1 MFRRFEV
8 QLKLSISNYSPTNP
22 RSAHKL
28 GTTSASWK
36 KIKLAAV
43 ELPLEPGGHGADC
56 DGHVYANGD
65 GHVTNEKTVI
75 EIGPNGEVAVWYRE
89 CKTLVVY
96 DWDGNDCRRPPR
108 GLNGNDVHGS
118 SATASDQMGLE
129 NTQSGFNIPQ
139 QSTPDLRDCVDQLLV
154 RSWEHLETGEVRSMA
169 FGLHD
174 GWPILFCL
182 VEDGGKAYLW
192 DYHRVYQP
200 LPAALGVNLWV
211 KASGSLLVVASAE
224 GILLPCRF
232 EGNQFMPICGDLRH
246 RAVTVQAMDY
256 YEHLSLNEL
265 SSTFLSTHMCDG
277 EPVFDLVGNWLAFTS
292 SKSDQARMNP
302 NARGTAC
309 NSELGATS
317 SRTPVRIPKDGP
329 MLPRVVSTI
338 SNVALDKLYNFSEMS
353 TKTARNYWSKG
364 ERIVDK
370 DISLH
375 SISNSIGKVL
385 NSTAKKLKLQIS
397 SSGSDY
403 MKIVDLS
410 NFATLANFKPPGG
423 ISRVS
428 ISPYDLQIVNSNLR
442 GDTFYMWD
450 VSKLPEE
457 VMLVGT
463 FPRGKTSAAVKEIM
477 WFFSEPHDSVS
488 CTNSGFG
495 CITKKSGSVHW
506 YNVNYLYSGKEQHN
520 LPNSIGRTRPTSSD
534 FADAWIMP
542 SAFATK
548 LARLPQA
555 SNIPA
560 NFDTSKPL
568 TEKLASYLSKV
579 NQLAYIDSSLTLRLS
594 SPFNGGHSLKYEI
607 PKIPPPGVNVDGKEV
622 VSVSPLFR
630 KLQCA
635 MNRDD
640 ESPFSQAEIETS
652 SPFLL
657 LIADASVE
665 LSTYASDNLDD
676 IVGNLYPFGQ
686 QIPVDLVDFKNDK
699 VLDGVDTSKSE
710 GREGVETDVL

>member
-1 MFRRFEV
+1 MFKPFGV

-43 ELPLEPGGHGADC
+43 ELPLEPAGHGVEAESH
-56 DGHVYANGD
+56 GNGNGD

-89 CKTLVVY
+89 RKTLVVY
-96 DWDGNDCRRPPR
+96 DWDGKDCRRQPR
-108 GLNGNDVHGS
+108 GLSGNDLHGS
-118 SATASDQMGLE
+118 ITGTSNQTEHD
-129 NTQSGFNIPQ
+129 NIQSGANLPQ

-154 RSWEHLETGEVRSMA
+154 RSWEHLETGEVRSMT
-169 FGLHD
+169 FGSFD

-192 DYHRVYQP
+192 DYNRVYQP
-200 LPAALGVNLWV
+200 LPAAFGVDLCV
-211 KASGSLLVVASAE
+211 KASGSLVVVASAE

-232 EGNQFMPICGDLRH
+232 EGDRFMPICGDLRH
-246 RAVTVQAMDY
+246 RAVTLQPMEF

-265 SSTFLSTHMCDG
+265 ANTFLSTHVCDG
-277 EPVFDLVGNWLAFTS
+277 EPVFDLVGNWLAFS
-292 SKSDQARMNP
+292 ASKSDHAHKSPSAR
-302 NARGTAC
+302 NATC
-309 NSELGATS
+309 NSELSATS
-317 SRTPVRIPKDGP
+317 SRTPVRIPKEGP

-423 ISRVS
+423 VSRIS

-520 LPNSIGRTRPTSSD
+520 LPNSIGRTKPSSRD

-568 TEKLASYLSKV
+568 TEKLISYLSKV
-579 NQLAYIDSSLTLRLS
+579 NQLAYIDNSLTLRLS

-607 PKIPPPGVNVDGKEV
+607 PKTPPPGTNVADNNAA
-622 VSVSPLFR
+622 SVAPLFR
-630 KLQCA
+630 KLKCA

-640 ESPFSQAEIETS
+640 ESPLSQAEIETS

-665 LSTYASDNLDD
+665 FSTYTADNLDD
-676 IVGNLYPFGQ
+676 IVGFLNPFGQ
-686 QIPVDLVDFKNDK
+686 EIPVDLVDFKSDK
-699 VLDGVDTSKSE
+699 APDGGDASKSKGQE
-710 GREGVETDVL
+710 VKSDIL